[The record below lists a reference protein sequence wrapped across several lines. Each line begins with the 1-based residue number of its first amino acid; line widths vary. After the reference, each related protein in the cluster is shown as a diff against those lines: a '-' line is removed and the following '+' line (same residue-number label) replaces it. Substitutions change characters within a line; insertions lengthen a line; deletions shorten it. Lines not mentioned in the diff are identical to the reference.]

1 MNIRNLYRRE
11 YTPSDSQEGEL
22 NTKIQRAAT
31 SWSDEYPDRKE
42 ISWQIAQ
49 TCRYA
54 MWLAVETD
62 KEDWECLSSAIEDNK
77 QDPTETILAIMGL
90 KIGPVTG
97 PISERTC
104 DAGTWIMELKDGR
117 QIPFYKGVSDQNPLS
132 GPYAIP
138 AFDKLSHW
146 EIEADGEFSLSASL
160 GEDGKANGKSIVA
173 KRNVANVYFEPY
185 DSGDSEI
192 IPTDRLD
199 IEHIK
204 EIIETATHEEGEA
217 SEVVKQAKELYD
229 FLVQEYK
236 FGIF

>member
-42 ISWQIAQ
+42 ITWQIAQ

-62 KEDWECLSSAIEDNK
+62 KEDWECLSRAIEDNH

-90 KIGPVTG
+90 KIEPVTG

-104 DAGTWIMELKDGR
+104 DAGTWIIVLRDGR
-117 QIPFYKGVSDQNPLS
+117 KIPFYQGVSDKNPLS
-132 GPYAIP
+132 GEYAIP
-138 AFDKLSHW
+138 TFDKGTHW
-146 EIEADGEFSLSASL
+146 EIQADKKFSLYSSL
-160 GEDGKANGKSIVA
+160 GEDGKSNGKSIIA
-173 KRNVANVYFEPY
+173 KRDVANVYFERY
-185 DSGDSEI
+185 DSEI
-192 IPTDRLD
+192 TPTDRMD
-199 IEHIK
+199 PEHINQ
-204 EIIETATHEEGEA
+204 ILETATLEEGEA
-217 SEVVKQAKELYD
+217 SEVVRLAKEL
-229 FLVQEYK
+229 VESTTRT
-236 FGIF
+236 